1 MPSVHDAGGRA
12 CARICPSR
20 SARDIDLTPPTSE
33 RPLFQDQLAQQ
44 ETLFIANLLSR
55 AQRFHESV
63 QLIFDGIIRIL
74 RLPKQGFGFLLI

>member
-1 MPSVHDAGGRA
+1 L
-12 CARICPSR
+12 SR
-20 SARDIDLTPPTSE
+20 EADFRPSARDTDLTPPTSE
-33 RPLFQDQLAQQ
+33 RPLFQDRLAQQ
-44 ETLFIANLLSR
+44 ETLFIANLLIR

>member
-1 MPSVHDAGGRA
+1 MMLVPEHAREFVPVEAFCAGRW
-12 CARICPSR
+12 
-20 SARDIDLTPPTSE
+20 
-33 RPLFQDQLAQQ
+33 
-44 ETLFIANLLSR
+44 IANLLSR